1 VKRVVGVHALV
12 EHAHSRTFRTV
23 GARSAGELDLDP
35 FLNVDLFHMSQP
47 TFPPHPHAGFSA
59 VTYML
64 PESEGGFVNR
74 DSFGDHSA
82 IEPGAIHWTQAGRGM
97 MHEEIP
103 ARAGVDCWGF
113 QIFVDLAA
121 ADELGA
127 PRAFHVAPYHLPLV
141 ELEGARVRVAAGTF
155 GPATSPLDALA
166 TPVDLF
172 DVRLDAGARV
182 RIPVAEGRRA
192 WAFELDAVGGAHRLV
207 RFSDEGADLE
217 LHADGR
223 AVRALVGAGLPL
235 HQPRV
240 WSGPFCMTTTERIT
254 EARRAYARGDMGR
267 LSPSF

>member
-1 VKRVVGVHALV
+1 MKRVVAVHSLV
-12 EHAHSRTFRTV
+12 EHAHSRSFRTV
-23 GARSAGELDLDP
+23 SARSGGELDLDP

-97 MHEEIP
+97 MHEEVP

-127 PRAFHVAPYHLPLV
+127 PRAFHAAPYHVPLV

-155 GPATSPLDALA
+155 GPVRSPLDALA
-166 TPVDLF
+166 TSVDLF
-172 DVRLDAGARV
+172 DVRVL
-182 RIPVAEGRRA
+182 PVAEGRRA

-207 RFSDEGADLE
+207 RFSDEGADVK

-223 AVRALVGAGLPL
+223 ELRALVGAGVPL
-235 HQPRV
+235 RQPRV
-240 WSGPFCMTTTERIT
+240 WSGPFCLTTTERIA
-254 EARRAYARGDMGR
+254 EARRAYQRGDMGR
-267 LSPSF
+267 LTPSF